1 MIPIIFLPAKRL
13 KGKYI
18 LYGPEGI
25 KLCCDC
31 CKRGS
36 ISRAAEKLFMSQ
48 SSLSQGDPHP
58 GAGSQDLCLRPHYPR
73 SPANCRWRCFI
84 SMQSRSCSSTR
95 AACSEA
101 ADIENLNGGTV
112 IFGISTYRGT
122 YLLPPVLKRFRALY
136 PKVHVEICEMDGI
149 DLEDQLLEG
158 LLDLALIA
166 APPVRIRHGVS
177 PFMRVE
183 IMIVTTADHPVM
195 EFART
200 CESDPEL
207 SWIDLKDTA
216 AFEYIFGPPNTVLGR
231 VGRQA
236 LRDAGIEPIGQGT
249 DLSASFAAAMARE
262 GAGLAFTYRSCRVPG
277 DHFRYLRMG
286 KKESS
291 STSPLHGQPEIPLP
305 GSVSTGGTVSGD
317 GTGAAAKMMKA

>member
-1 MIPIIFLPAKRL
+1 MDL
-13 KGKYI
+13 KELNYVVTVAN
-18 LYGPEGI
+18 E
-25 KLCCDC
+25 
-31 CKRGS
+31 GS

-48 SSLSQGDPHP
+48 SSLSQ
-58 GAGSQDLCLRPHYPR
+58 AIRVLEQDLGTSVFVRTTRGVRPT
-73 SPANCRWRCFI
+73 AAGDAFI
-84 SMQSRSCSSTR
+84 FHAKQILQQYR

-136 PKVHVEICEMDGI
+136 PKVHVEICEMDSI

-177 PFMRVE
+177 PFMRDE

-207 SWIDLKDTA
+207 S
-216 AFEYIFGPPNTVLGR
+216 
-231 VGRQA
+231 
-236 LRDAGIEPIGQGT
+236 
-249 DLSASFAAAMARE
+249 
-262 GAGLAFTYRSCRVPG
+262 
-277 DHFRYLRMG
+277 
-286 KKESS
+286 
-291 STSPLHGQPEIPLP
+291 
-305 GSVSTGGTVSGD
+305 
-317 GTGAAAKMMKA
+317 